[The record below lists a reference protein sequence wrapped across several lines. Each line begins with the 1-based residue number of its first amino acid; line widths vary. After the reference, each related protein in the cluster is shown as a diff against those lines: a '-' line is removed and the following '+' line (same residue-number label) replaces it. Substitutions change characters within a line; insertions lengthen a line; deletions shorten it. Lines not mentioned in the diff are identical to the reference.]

1 MRRQR
6 RMNGIAAANKGSPPA
21 NNSPKNG
28 DGTSTFSYG
37 GLSRE
42 GEKDVLNDSLWQACA
57 GASVIVPRTGDLVY
71 YFPQGHL
78 EQVADFTRQDGH
90 MELPAS
96 DLPYKIL
103 CRVMGVQLKAEANTD
118 EVFAQITLI
127 PESKQVSSDDKES
140 RLRPRTTSRCF
151 SKTLTLSDTGAHGGF
166 SIPKKLAEECFPPL
180 DMSQQPPGQ
189 ELVAKDLHGVVWN
202 FRHTYRGQP
211 KRHLLTGGWSS
222 FLHSKKLEPRDTCIF
237 LCGENGELGIGIRR
251 ALKQHNK
258 ASPSTCVISGH
269 SMQLGILATA
279 SYAVATG
286 SMFTVYY
293 RPWTCP
299 SEFIIPLDQYMK
311 STKMKYSCGMRIQM
325 QFEAEEST
333 KRYAG
338 TIIGIDDIDGMRWP
352 GSEWRCLKV
361 KWDAKLDTDMRPE
374 MVCPWN
380 IEPLESSGKNTVNL
394 PQPKRSRL
402 LGPSMSG
409 LCDFTK
415 DGIDLNSANN
425 ASQRCERDLQG
436 QDYKDA
442 GFPHYD
448 SQYRT
453 KNQPHFQLRIPPCH
467 SLGGSAPFPDDD
479 ISISSHPKQPLI
491 PTTYGACNNVPV
503 ARYLSPSNVNSSDS
517 ESQGWR
523 ASESKD
529 ENDNKIEH
537 KLFGISLN
545 HPELPSP
552 QVAASSSTSTLHV
565 PPMSQSCV
573 SATIPVSKPSEGISG
588 VTSQKKCK
596 KCSSVNSR
604 TCTKVLKR
612 GSALGRSI
620 DLSHI
625 TGYDD
630 LISELDLMFDFKGSL
645 IDGSS
650 GWHVVP
656 MDDDGDMMLFGDFP
670 WQDFQSMVQKMIICP
685 KEDSNNRSAIA
696 STADSTTL

>member
-1 MRRQR
+1 MRHQR
-6 RMNGIAAANKGSPPA
+6 RMNGVASANKGSPA
-21 NNSPKNG
+21 DNSRKNG
-28 DGTSTFSYG
+28 DGAPTFNYG
-37 GLSRE
+37 GFFLE
-42 GEKDVLNDSLWQACA
+42 GEKNVLNDSLWQACA
-57 GASVIVPRTGDLVY
+57 GASVIVPCTGDLVF

-90 MELPAS
+90 MELPAC
-96 DLPYKIL
+96 DLPSKIL

-127 PESKQVSSDDKES
+127 PESKLDEVSSDDKES
-140 RLRPRTTSRCF
+140 RLKHRSTSRCF

-166 SIPKKLAEECFPPL
+166 SIPKKLAEECFPLL

-189 ELVAKDLHGVVWN
+189 ELVAKDLHGVIWN

-222 FLHSKKLEPRDTCIF
+222 FLHSKKLEPGDTCIF
-237 LCGENGELGIGIRR
+237 LCGEKGELGIGIRR

-258 ASPSTCVISGH
+258 TSSSTCVISGH

-299 SEFIIPLDQYMK
+299 SEFIVPLDHYMK
-311 STKMKYSCGMRIQM
+311 SAKMKYSCGLRIQM

-333 KRYAG
+333 RRYAG
-338 TIIGIDDIDGMRWP
+338 TIIGIDDIDGKKWP

-361 KWDAKLDTDMRPE
+361 KWDAKLDIDMRPE
-374 MVCPWN
+374 RVSPWN
-380 IEPLESSGKNTVNL
+380 IKPLESSGKSIPNL
-394 PQPKRSRL
+394 PPPKRPRL
-402 LGPSMSG
+402 LDPSMSG
-409 LCDFTK
+409 LCDLTK
-415 DGIDLNSANN
+415 DDIDLNSANY
-425 ASQRCERDLQG
+425 ASHICERDLQG

-442 GFPHYD
+442 GFQQYD
-448 SQYRT
+448 SQFKT
-453 KNQPHFQLRIPPCH
+453 KNQLHFELQIPVCH
-467 SLGGSAPFPDDD
+467 CSASFPDDD
-479 ISISSHPKQPLI
+479 ISTSSPPKQPLI
-491 PTTYGACNNVPV
+491 PTTNEECNNISVT
-503 ARYLSPSNVNSSDS
+503 RYLSLSNVNSNDS

-523 ASESKD
+523 ASESRD
-529 ENDNKIEH
+529 DNDNKTEY

-545 HPELPSP
+545 HSELPSP

-565 PPMSQSCV
+565 PPMSQSSV
-573 SATIPVSKPSEGISG
+573 SATIPVSKPSNAISG
-588 VTSQKKCK
+588 VASQKKCK
-596 KCSSVNSR
+596 KCCSVNSR

-612 GSALGRSI
+612 GNALGRSI
-620 DLSHI
+620 DLSRI
-625 TGYDD
+625 TGYDE
-630 LISELDLMFDFKGSL
+630 LISELDVMFDFQGSL
-645 IDGSS
+645 INGSS

-670 WQDFQSMVQKMIICP
+670 WQLSV
-685 KEDSNNRSAIA
+685 RS
-696 STADSTTL
+696 LVV